1 MRQGHADVPRHGG
14 VGKVPLQ
21 PADRQLCR
29 QVFEDRVR
37 QAKVALGVLEING
50 VHLVGHGAGAHLAG
64 DDLLLEIFHRHVH
77 PHVAAQVQQ
86 YRVDPLDRVE
96 DGAHIVVVLDLRR
109 ELLPREAQ
117 APRAEI
123 VPETAPIDVREG
135 DAVSVHVPCRAAEL
149 ARVRD
154 LSQQLQL
161 RLQPLDE
168 HLELLGEVRR
178 RGWLPMGLRQHREVP
193 LGQAAL
199 QGLHDAL
206 HGRQIRVL
214 QRVLEHQRHRRVVD
228 VLAGQGEMHPLFVL
242 LQAELVELLLDEVLN
257 RLDVV
262 VRDLFSGLDGACLLD
277 GEAVDHGPQ
286 LRGRVRGQVAARR
299 HLPHERDE
307 VLDLDVHAVP
317 DEAEL
322 REVLR
327 QALGVLPVSAVDRPD
342 GR

>member
-50 VHLVGHGAGAHLAG
+50 VHLVGHGARTHFACNNF
-64 DDLLLEIFHRHVH
+64 LLEILHRHIH
-77 PHVAAQVQQ
+77 PHIAAQIQQ
-86 YRVDPLDRVE
+86 YRVNPLDGVE
-96 DGAHIVVVLDLRR
+96 SGSHVVVMFDLRR
-109 ELLPREAQ
+109 VLLPLQAQ
-117 APRAEI
+117 AARTEF
-123 VPETAPIDVREG
+123 VGEGAPIDVRKGHEMC
-135 DAVSVHVPCRAAEL
+135 VHVTRGTAEF

-161 RLQPLDE
+161 RLQALDE
-168 HLELLGEVRR
+168 DLELLGEIRGRR
-178 RGWLPMGLRQHREVP
+178 WLPVGLRQHGHVP
-193 LGQAAL
+193 FGQAL
-199 QGLHDAL
+199 PQGSQDAL
-206 HGRQIRVL
+206 HRGHVGVL
-214 QRVLEHQRHRRVVD
+214 QSVLDHQRRRRVVD